1 MKQDQSINSI
11 LYILAFIALLYL
23 AVPHIVECYESY
35 ARPWNTEHMT
45 NADIDVKQEFHQ
57 NNPTVWEMF
66 TETAVKSD
74 KELTDILPGE
84 TVKPA
89 SSKTILPGV
98 PTPTS
103 SKTILPGVPTPTK
116 NDAPEGPSNK
126 KEVEPP
132 IEVKDFE
139 RPEVPKGEAAVTRT
153 MDPEVQKPKMKS
165 EQKKPQE
172 PPRKIT
178 KVSHSSQPTP
188 MPQLAPSPN
197 TQQIMGPRAPELDP
211 NQPRPTDSGN
221 GSKHGSGVYPSIY
234 GPESLEP
241 PGGGGDSS
249 DPPPFDF
256 IPAAEFPAGPLHPS
270 PYLNDFS
277 RMLKT

>member
-1 MKQDQSINSI
+1 MKQEQAIP
-11 LYILAFIALLYL
+11 YILAFIALLYL

-45 NADIDVKQEFHQ
+45 NADIAVKQDFHQ
-57 NNPTVWEMF
+57 NEPKVWEMF

-74 KELTDILPGE
+74 KELSDILPGE
-84 TVKPA
+84 TVKP
-89 SSKTILPGV
+89 TG
-98 PTPTS
+98 

-116 NDAPEGPSNK
+116 NDVSKPIGPSNK

-132 IEVKDFE
+132 IEIQNYE
-139 RPEVPKGEAAVTRT
+139 RPEIPKGEDAVTRT

-165 EQKKPQE
+165 QHKKPSE
-172 PPRKIT
+172 PPRKVT
-178 KVSHSSQPTP
+178 KVSQPP
-188 MPQLAPSPN
+188 QYMPQPEPQRN

-221 GSKHGSGVYPSIY
+221 GSKYGSGVYPNIY

-241 PGGGGDSS
+241 PGGGGGDSS

-256 IPAAEFPAGPLHPS
+256 IPAAEFPAGPLQPS

-277 RMLKT
+277 RILKT

>member
-1 MKQDQSINSI
+1 
-11 LYILAFIALLYL
+11 
-23 AVPHIVECYESY
+23 
-35 ARPWNTEHMT
+35 MT

-84 TVKPA
+84 TVEPA
-89 SSKTILPGV
+89 
-98 PTPTS
+98 S

-132 IEVKDFE
+132 IELEDYE

-178 KVSHSSQPTP
+178 KVSQPIP

-197 TQQIMGPRAPELDP
+197 TQQIMGPIAPELDP

-241 PGGGGDSS
+241 PGGGGGDSS